1 MLLLALSFG
10 AAAQAFPELDGLE
23 AKLHIRPDQ
32 KKQYDLAIGATKRAL
47 LGVGLAAV
55 QVKDALAKELA
66 KDYPDF
72 EALVRKQNEVLDQT
86 RPLFEEAAREWN
98 KLIKLLDDRQAKIAQ
113 AWLHDNLGRF
123 LP

>member
-1 MLLLALSFG
+1 MVLALSLG
-10 AAAQAFPELDGLE
+10 AAAQSFPELDQLE

-32 KKQYDLAIGATKRAL
+32 KKQYDVAIAATKRAL

-72 EALVRKQNEVLDQT
+72 EALVRRQSQVFDETK
-86 RPLFEEAAREWN
+86 PLFEDAMREWDR
-98 KLIKLLDDRQAKIAQ
+98 LIKLLDDRQAKIAR